1 MSVHKVIEVMAE
13 SNKGWEDA
21 AQNAVADASKT
32 VKGIKS
38 IWLKDMSADVG
49 RNGKIKNYRI
59 NCKIT
64 FEIAKLAY
72 FSDLVLCSC
81 SPI

>member
-1 MSVHKVIEVMAE
+1 MAVHKVIEIMAQ

-21 AQNAVADASKT
+21 AQTAVKEAAKT

-38 IWLKDMSADVG
+38 VWIKDMSAEV
-49 RNGKIKNYRI
+49 NGKGKITKYRT

-64 FEIAKLAY
+64 FEVK
-72 FSDLVLCSC
+72 S
-81 SPI
+81 